1 VEQPLRVIVEGH
13 HVVPPDA
20 AIFNEAGRVLLVGP
34 RSLPSRKEVPPG
46 AEYWSVDSDHE
57 KLDLGQLIKRLAD
70 QGCNEVLVEAGPTL
84 AGAFVSAGLVDEIW
98 IYQSPDIIG
107 ASGRGMFV
115 MPGIKTIQEKI
126 SFELIDSRPVGGDVR
141 SIYLP
146 REKGL

>member
-1 VEQPLRVIVEGH
+1 M
-13 HVVPPDA
+13 
-20 AIFNEAGRVLLVGP
+20 
-34 RSLPSRKEVPPG
+34 
-46 AEYWSVDSDHE
+46 
-57 KLDLGQLIKRLAD
+57 
-70 QGCNEVLVEAGPTL
+70 
-84 AGAFVSAGLVDEIW
+84 FVSAGLVDEIW